1 MFNTFFAPQ
10 PYIKSGIRD
19 IGFYTDGLGAVELRR
34 WPKND
39 GGLHVTKL
47 TIKGAGFHIHE
58 EKSVSGHYEP
68 IKN

>member
-39 GGLHVTKL
+39 GSLHVTKL
-47 TIKGAGFHIHE
+47 SIKALYFIFMK
-58 EKSVSGHYEP
+58 KSQSAD
-68 IKN
+68 IMNL